1 MEETR
6 KEALKD
12 KEAVDKILKQIN
24 DESRLEIEKKNKTRD
39 ETKLI
44 IKQYQDERDAFKDQL
59 AQEEKDQ
66 EENINAYNDMTR
78 IRDEEKRRKEIEQE
92 NEKKLMWKKVA
103 EDTKRFNQ
111 ARDGYNDLRDLLWD
125 QERQER
131 EKIEEEEAAIQRL
144 KLREEL
150 LRHNQEQI
158 QAKKAFMAKMEEE
171 EAKMVNEMLEKF
183 KADEEDERRTQI
195 LAMRSKKQYVS
206 EARHQREE
214 KERMFQEERE
224 RDMKEMGLDTE
235 IEQYRQTVIAEARRR
250 LLEKHAAQ
258 LRDFLPAF
266 KA

>member
-1 MEETR
+1 MEERR

-12 KEAVDKILKQIN
+12 KEAVDNILKQIN

-78 IRDEEKRRKEIEQE
+78 IRDEEKRRKEIERE

-131 EKIEEEEAAIQRL
+131 EKIEDEEAAIQRL

-195 LAMRSKKQYVS
+195 LAMRSKKQYVA